1 MQTITF
7 RNGEGQVLE
16 TRDFDSYEAAMDWA
30 ATWRVRSDWFSC
42 VRQVNGTFAA
52 FLNR

>member
-7 RNGEGQVLE
+7 RNEDGDKIES
-16 TRDFDSYEAAMDWA
+16 RDFDSYEAAMDWA
-30 ATWRVRSDWFSC
+30 AEWRARSDWFSC
-42 VRQVNGTFAA
+42 IRQVNGVFAG